1 MIRESKH
8 TTKCLTDSKTCV
20 QAFEKLSKGGFSLSP
35 RISSFLL
42 HLNISLHHVS
52 GSSITLTDFSSRNPI
67 MCNDKSCQV
76 CKYTDEHMD
85 VAIQG
90 ITVAS
95 IEDGSS
101 RMPFYNLRSCKE
113 AQKLDADL
121 KRTHAQLLSG
131 TRPGKKEKHL
141 KTTRRY
147 FQVASISDFGLLIH
161 RKPNP

>member
-8 TTKCLTDSKTCV
+8 TTECLTDLKTCV

-42 HLNISLHHVS
+42 NLNALNISLHHVS
-52 GSSITLTDFSSRNPI
+52 GSSITLTDFGSRNPI
-67 MCNDKSCQV
+67 MCDDKSCQV
-76 CKYTDEHMD
+76 CKFIDEHMD

-101 RMPFYNLRSCKE
+101 RMPFYNLRTWKE

-131 TRPGKKEKHL
+131 THPGKKEK
-141 KTTRRY
+141 
-147 FQVASISDFGLLIH
+147 F
-161 RKPNP
+161 